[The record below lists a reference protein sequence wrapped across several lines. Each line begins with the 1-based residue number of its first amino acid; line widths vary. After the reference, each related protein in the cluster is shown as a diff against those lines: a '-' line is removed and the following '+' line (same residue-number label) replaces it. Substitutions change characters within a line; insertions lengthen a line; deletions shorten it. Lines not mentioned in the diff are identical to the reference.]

1 MIARAR
7 DLVPFLRER
16 AAVTE
21 QLRRMPDDIERALHD
36 SGLFRVMEPA
46 RVGGG
51 ELGIGILVDV
61 CAELARGCAST
72 AWNFA
77 NFASHGFML
86 GMYPKAAQ
94 DRVWD
99 ASPDALIA
107 SGLAPSGTAKKV
119 DGGYR
124 LSGRWSFCSGVDN
137 AGWNMLGARVEI
149 ADGTTPEAFSFLLPV
164 EDYTILDT
172 WHAAGLCGTGSND
185 VTVDDIFVPDHMA
198 LPLATFR
205 GGPTPG
211 SAINPGPNFRIPLMA
226 VAPYVLGGVAVGVA
240 RGAVESFVAETR
252 SRLGSYYGD
261 KMADRQVIQL
271 KIAEAS
277 AMADMAH
284 LSMRTRCAEAMAEA
298 EAGIVPDLAR
308 KTVYRRDGAYA
319 VRLAA
324 EAVIGLFGV
333 TGAAGLYH
341 DHPMQRYLR
350 DAHAIASHIHMNF
363 DVGGTMYGRVA
374 LGLDLDGPAI

>member
-1 MIARAR
+1 
-7 DLVPFLRER
+7 VP
-16 AAVTE
+16 
-21 QLRRMPDDIERALHD
+21 
-36 SGLFRVMEPA
+36 
-46 RVGGG
+46 
-51 ELGIGILVDV
+51 
-61 CAELARGCAST
+61 AE
-72 AWNFA
+72 
-77 NFASHGFML
+77 
-86 GMYPKAAQ
+86 
-94 DRVWD
+94 
-99 ASPDALIA
+99 
-107 SGLAPSGTAKKV
+107 
-119 DGGYR
+119 
-124 LSGRWSFCSGVDN
+124 
-137 AGWNMLGARVEI
+137 E
-149 ADGTTPEAFSFLLPV
+149 
-164 EDYTILDT
+164 YTILDT

-185 VTVDDIFVPDHMA
+185 VTVEDVFVPDEMV
-198 LPLATFR
+198 LPLAALR

-211 SAINPGPNFRIPLMA
+211 STVNPGPNFRLPLMA

-240 RGAVESFVAETR
+240 LGAVETFVDETR

-308 KTVYRRDGAYA
+308 KTVYRRDGAFA
-319 VRLAA
+319 VRQ
-324 EAVIGLFGV
+324 AVGAVTSLFGV
-333 TGAAGLYH
+333 TGAAGLYQ